1 MLRVLNSKYS
11 GAILICFMGV
21 SFWFGQH
28 MRDMNLFAASG
39 GVATVFGLFSL
50 IRFTTI
56 EKYLNQDQIIRSSTG
71 VTGKPL
77 SREESER
84 IQRENIERAGVRIKA
99 ELQSELIGIALTVV
113 GTLIWAGVTFLFS
126 DEGCIVTPSTMRTWC
141 TDAPSASTGTRRIE
155 RSALVETMFRSA
167 SPNKASD
174 IGVVAARKFL
184 YCEIC
189 RLRDVVFM
197 GEYQICLALRQ

>member
-1 MLRVLNSKYS
+1 MLRALNSKCS

-28 MRDMNLFAASG
+28 MRDMNLFAGSG

-56 EKYLNQDQIIRSSTG
+56 EKYLNQDQIIRFSTG

-84 IQRENIERAGVRIKA
+84 IQRENIERARVRIKA
-99 ELQSELIGIALTVV
+99 ELQSELIGISLTVV
-113 GTLIWAGVTFLFS
+113 GTLVWAYGSYVP
-126 DEGCIVTPSTMRTWC
+126 I
-141 TDAPSASTGTRRIE
+141 
-155 RSALVETMFRSA
+155 FR
-167 SPNKASD
+167 
-174 IGVVAARKFL
+174 
-184 YCEIC
+184 
-189 RLRDVVFM
+189 
-197 GEYQICLALRQ
+197 